1 MEQRKKSI
9 FSRFLAWVASF
20 WDEMDDFH
28 DIRLQKQVKQGILP
42 DLGDKELKV
51 DKQTWEIDFLMS
63 SEGVLETLKADYREK
78 QSETAEIEPDYDP
91 EADLQRF
98 QEKNWNLDGDS
109 EPNGNYIWPA
119 DGWNPYMKR
128 VQA

>member
-9 FSRFLAWVASF
+9 FSRFLTWVASF

-42 DLGDKELKV
+42 DLGDKELRT
-51 DKQTWEIDFLMS
+51 DKRTWEIDLS
-63 SEGVLETLKADYREK
+63 VDPEGVLETVKADYLKK
-78 QSETAEIEPDYDP
+78 QSETDTDYDP

-109 EPNGNYIWPA
+109 EPDGNYIWPA